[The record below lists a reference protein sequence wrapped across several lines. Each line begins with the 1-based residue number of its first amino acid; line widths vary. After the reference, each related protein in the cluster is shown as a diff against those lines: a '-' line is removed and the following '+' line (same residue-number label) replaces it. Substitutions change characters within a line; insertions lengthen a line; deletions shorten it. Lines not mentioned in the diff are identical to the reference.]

1 MQSVTE
7 ASDCSFRRYEGL
19 RLRSLKQQVTSAKEN
34 WGGEME
40 DNDRDLGVS
49 VYEKANAL
57 LENIEKAKS
66 EIWKVKGK
74 EFENTLEPVVM
85 QCHDILRHIAYFQ
98 LPPVYPRILEL
109 TDAGP
114 GVGVSSAECRWRLLE
129 KARIHN
135 SDKVLGIHRARQD
148 SGQNEAERLNACIG
162 DALCDGGSLKWQ
174 IYKPLHGLSVDEISS
189 PTNSE
194 LETQRKAN
202 MEKNAWAVAEEVVR
216 RVDDAPAP
224 RGYTSTMMVDQPEE
238 MIFYNRDFM
247 KQYHD
252 APNNKKNTIPGHGYF
267 AKLASFEEEHCE
279 KGELYMEYRKMSCQ
293 EKNGELCEYCRAT
306 DFLSPTSATPTPRPY
321 PDYSKLPDFHY
332 LPGTKTPTTG
342 RKPDDYQPRAQIK
355 QMFQEGTLKAGDK
368 NAIKD
373 FSEKYIVSEKL
384 VADYIDHLTDIEL
397 RKDKRRTENDRKRT
411 ARKQQEYND
420 IDWQDL
426 YHKNQLSTL
435 RVGELEL
442 YINNHNILFKGKKD
456 EKVRVVKAHIGS
468 KILTSIVQ
476 EKQTNIP
483 LASDSNPESDSD
495 SDSDR
500 VEGIVGSSS
509 NSSELNDSGDQ
520 AADRQQLEQETIP
533 ESSTSRYGRKRTRV
547 LRENYVPWNN
557 IHVDTQ

>member
-1 MQSVTE
+1 
-7 ASDCSFRRYEGL
+7 
-19 RLRSLKQQVTSAKEN
+19 
-34 WGGEME
+34 
-40 DNDRDLGVS
+40 
-49 VYEKANAL
+49 
-57 LENIEKAKS
+57 
-66 EIWKVKGK
+66 
-74 EFENTLEPVVM
+74 
-85 QCHDILRHIAYFQ
+85 
-98 LPPVYPRILEL
+98 
-109 TDAGP
+109 
-114 GVGVSSAECRWRLLE
+114 
-129 KARIHN
+129 
-135 SDKVLGIHRARQD
+135 
-148 SGQNEAERLNACIG
+148 
-162 DALCDGGSLKWQ
+162 
-174 IYKPLHGLSVDEISS
+174 
-189 PTNSE
+189 
-194 LETQRKAN
+194 
-202 MEKNAWAVAEEVVR
+202 
-216 RVDDAPAP
+216 
-224 RGYTSTMMVDQPEE
+224 
-238 MIFYNRDFM
+238 M
-247 KQYHD
+247 KQ
-252 APNNKKNTIPGHGYF
+252 
-267 AKLASFEEEHCE
+267 
-279 KGELYMEYRKMSCQ
+279 
-293 EKNGELCEYCRAT
+293 KNGELCEYCRAT

-420 IDWQDL
+420 IDWEDL

-442 YINNHNILFKGKKD
+442 YINHHNILFKGKKD
-456 EKVRVVKAHIGS
+456 EKVRVVKAHIDRT
-468 KILTSIVQ
+468 IFTSIVQ

-483 LASDSNPESDSD
+483 LASDSNPEFDSD

-557 IHVDTQ
+557 IHVETQ